1 MTLTNAGGY
10 YSTAITPHMEHILTE
25 ISSIFLAGVTLAAL
39 LIGAG
44 LAVVLVLP
52 RLRQTCEQEKVEL
65 EREHSALLERLAARE
80 ERIADLNASHER
92 ALAEIALYS
101 KSLRAES
108 ERRAVAEEKNSRI
121 PELDSLLMLRE
132 EELSGLRDFNS
143 TLQTR
148 LSESETRLVEE
159 RKLADEKLSL
169 LNEAQ
174 LRLSDAFKALSAEAL
189 RTNSQSFLELA
200 GVTLERFQE
209 GARTDLETR
218 QKAIGELLTPL
229 RASLDKVDEK
239 IGLIEKARTTAYVS
253 LTEQIKTLAQTQDL
267 LNRETTSLVQALR
280 TPTVR
285 GRWGEIQLKRVVEI
299 AGMVEYCDFMLQES
313 ASGEYGR
320 LRPDMVVRLPN
331 HKNVV
336 VDSKAPLQAYLEALE
351 AKSEELR
358 IQKLREHAR
367 HIRVHLS
374 QLSSKSYWD
383 QFRPA
388 PEFAVLFL
396 PGETFFSAALEQ
408 DPSLIEF
415 GVERNVILAT
425 PTTLIALLRAVAY
438 GWRQERIAENAIA
451 ISDLGKMLYERV
463 RGLAT
468 HFADLGK
475 GLNRAIESYNKAAGT
490 IEARVLVTARKFKD
504 LGISG
509 GAEIEPLEQ
518 VERVCRQLR
527 AEEMNDAPA
536 LSEKTG

>member
-1 MTLTNAGGY
+1 
-10 YSTAITPHMEHILTE
+10 LTE
-25 ISSIFLAGVTLAAL
+25 ISSILLAGVILAAL
-39 LIGAG
+39 LLGAG
-44 LAVVLVLP
+44 LAVLLILP
-52 RLRQTCEQEKVEL
+52 KLRQTCEQEKMEL

-80 ERIADLNASHER
+80 EKIVDLNASRER
-92 ALAEIALYS
+92 AMAEAALLG
-101 KSLRAES
+101 KSIHAES

-121 PELDSLLMLRE
+121 PELESILRSRE
-132 EELSGLRDFNS
+132 EELDGLREMNSGLQS
-143 TLQTR
+143 R

-174 LRLSDAFKALSAEAL
+174 ERLSDAFKALSAEAL

-200 GVTLERFQE
+200 GVTMQRFQE

-218 QKAIGELLTPL
+218 QKAIGDLLTPL

-239 IGLIEKARTTAYVS
+239 IGLIETARTTAYVS
-253 LTEQIKTLAQTQDL
+253 LTEQIKTLSQTQDL
-267 LNRETTSLVQALR
+267 LNRETASLVQALR

-299 AGMVEYCDFMLQES
+299 AGMVEYCDFSQQES
-313 ASGEYGR
+313 ASGELGR
-320 LRPDMVVRLPN
+320 LRPDMIVRLPN

-358 IQKLREHAR
+358 IQKLKEHAR

-374 QLSSKSYWD
+374 QLSSKAYWD

-396 PGETFFSAALEQ
+396 PGETFFSSALEQ

-415 GVERNVILAT
+415 GVDRNVILAT

-438 GWRQERIAENAIA
+438 GWRQEQIAENAMA
-451 ISDLGKMLYERV
+451 ISDLGKLLYERI
-463 RGLAT
+463 RGLSV
-468 HFADLGK
+468 HLADLGR
-475 GLNRAIESYNKAAGT
+475 GLNRAVESYNRAAGT
-490 IEARVLVTARKFKD
+490 IEARVLVTARKFKE
-504 LGISG
+504 LGVSG
-509 GAEIEPLEQ
+509 GTGIEPLEQ
-518 VERVCRQLR
+518 VERACRRMR
-527 AEEMNDAPA
+527 AEEMNDEP
-536 LSEKTG
+536 EFTERTG